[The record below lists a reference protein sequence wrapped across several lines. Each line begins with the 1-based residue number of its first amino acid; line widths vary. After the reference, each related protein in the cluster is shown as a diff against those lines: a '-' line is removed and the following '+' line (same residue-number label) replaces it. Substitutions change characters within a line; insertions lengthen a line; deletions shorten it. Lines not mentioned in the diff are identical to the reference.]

1 MYLFNEGKHYNVYKM
16 LGAHKEKQGKK
27 TGYRFAVWAPNAKS
41 VAVVCNLNGWS
52 GQANPMTFHPDHGI
66 WETFIEGVEDGEVYK
81 YLIETQRGELI
92 YKADPMAFF
101 SEVRPATASVTADL
115 SYEWNDEKW
124 LKLRAE
130 EAPYNKPINI
140 YEMHFASWKT
150 HEDGSFLT
158 YSEMADEL
166 IPYVKKQGYTHI
178 ELMPLA
184 EFPFDGSW
192 GYQVTGYYSAT
203 SRFGHPTELKYF
215 IDKCHQAGISV
226 IMDWV
231 PAHFP
236 RDSHGLA
243 RFDGS
248 CLYEHPDSRRGEH
261 KEWGTL
267 VFDWSKTE
275 VHSFLISN
283 AIFWLEEYHFD
294 GLRVDAVSSMLY
306 LDYNRQGDWLP
317 NQYGGKENLE
327 AINLLQTL
335 NKEIFE
341 RFPNVM
347 MIAEEST
354 AWGGVT
360 KPVHEG
366 GLGFNFKWN
375 MGWMDDI
382 LRYMSMDPFFRGSN
396 HNLLT
401 FSMMY
406 AYAENYILPL
416 SHDEVVHGKKSLI
429 DKMYGDYEQKF
440 KSLRLLYSFMYAHP
454 GKKMLFMGD
463 EFAQFIE
470 WRFAE
475 GLEWLLLDYD
485 RHRQMLD
492 FTRDLNKFYIKHK
505 SFHENDS
512 DWDGFE
518 WINPEDG
525 EHSTIS
531 FIRKSRSGREKI
543 IAVLNFAATEHKGY
557 CVGVPTAGEYEV
569 LFTTDDVKY
578 GGEGII
584 KGTYKAKKG
593 KTREFDYY
601 IQLDIPQL
609 SSVYLKKKA
618 TKSKSLTAG
627 KKEETNQE
635 KIKPAEVKQAE
646 VKPKEEKSVKTKQAK
661 VEQGK
666 AKPKAVKQEKT
677 KATKTK
683 SAKKRDLF

>member
-1 MYLFNEGKHYNVYKM
+1 MKKTTKQKEKVNFISEPLMYLFNEGKHYNIYKM
-16 LGAHKEKQGKK
+16 LGAHKEKRGKK
-27 TGYRFAVWAPNAKS
+27 EGYRFAVWAPNAE
-41 VAVVCNLNGWS
+41 AVSLVCNLNGWD
-52 GQANPMTFHPDHGI
+52 GAKNPMTLHKDNGI
-66 WETFIEGVEDGEVYK
+66 WETFVEGIDEGEVYK
-81 YLIETQRGELI
+81 YLIKTKDGELL
-92 YKADPMAFF
+92 YKADPLAFE
-101 SEVRPATASVTADL
+101 SELRPATASLTSDL
-115 SYEWNDEKW
+115 SYKWNDEKW
-124 LKLRAE
+124 IKERSE
-130 EAPYNKPINI
+130 TAPYDKPINI

-158 YSEMADEL
+158 YREMASEL

-178 ELMPLA
+178 ELMPLS

-192 GYQVTGYYSAT
+192 GYQVTGYFSAT
-203 SRFGHPTELKYF
+203 SRFGRPTDLKYF
-215 IDKCHQAGISV
+215 IDKCHENKIAV

-231 PAHFP
+231 PAHFT
-236 RDSHGLA
+236 RDAHGLA
-243 RFDGS
+243 RFDGT

-267 VFDWSKTE
+267 VFDWTKTE
-275 VHSFLISN
+275 IHSFLISN
-283 AIFWLEEYHFD
+283 AIFWFDEYHFD

-306 LDYNRQGDWLP
+306 LDYNRQNDWLP
-317 NQYGGKENLE
+317 NKYGGRENLE
-327 AINLLQTL
+327 AIELLQTL
-335 NKEIFE
+335 NTEVFK

-360 KPVHEG
+360 KPVEDG

-375 MGWMDDI
+375 MGWMNDI
-382 LRYMSMDPFFRGSN
+382 LRYMSMDPYFRGSN

-475 GLEWLLLDYD
+475 GLDWLLLDYD
-485 RHRQMLD
+485 RHRQMLN
-492 FTRDLNKFYIKHK
+492 FTKDLNKFYKKHRA
-505 SFHENDS
+505 FYENDS
-512 DWDGFE
+512 NWDGFM
-518 WINPEDG
+518 WINPSDG

-531 FIRKSRSGREKI
+531 FMRTSLSGREKI
-543 IAVLNFAATEHKGY
+543 IAVLNFAAVEHKGY
-557 CVGVPTAGEYEV
+557 CVGVPQDGEYEV
-569 LFTTDDVKY
+569 MLTTDDEKY
-578 GGEGII
+578 GGDGKI
-584 KGTYKAKKG
+584 KGTYAA
-593 KTREFDYY
+593 TRGNTGELDYY
-601 IQLDIPQL
+601 IRLDLPAL

-618 TKSKSLTAG
+618 ARRKTSR
-627 KKEETNQE
+627 
-635 KIKPAEVKQAE
+635 AEA
-646 VKPKEEKSVKTKQAK
+646 
-661 VEQGK
+661 
-666 AKPKAVKQEKT
+666 
-677 KATKTK
+677 
-683 SAKKRDLF
+683 

>member
-1 MYLFNEGKHYNVYKM
+1 MTKTTKQPKKTNFVSEPLMYLFNKGKHFNLYKM
-16 LGAHKEKQGKK
+16 LGAHKDKQGRKS
-27 TGYRFAVWAPNAKS
+27 GYRFAVWAPNAKS
-41 VAVVCNLNGWS
+41 VSVVCDSNGWA
-52 GQANPMTFHPDHGI
+52 GDANPMTFYPDHGI
-66 WETFIEGVEDGEVYK
+66 WETFIEGIKAGEVYK
-81 YLIETQRGELI
+81 FLIETRNGELL
-92 YKADPMAFF
+92 YKADPMAFM
-101 SEVRPATASVTADL
+101 SEVRPSTASITADI
-115 SYEWNDEKW
+115 SYKWNDEKW
-124 LKLRAE
+124 LEKRSNT
-130 EAPYNKPINI
+130 APYNKALNI
-140 YEMHFASWKT
+140 YEMHFGSWKT

-158 YSEMADEL
+158 YREMADEL

-203 SRFGHPTELKYF
+203 SRFGHPTDLKYF
-215 IDKCHQAGISV
+215 IDRCHTEGLGV

-267 VFDWSKTE
+267 VFDWTKTE

-306 LDYNRQGDWLP
+306 LDYNRNGDWLP
-317 NQYGGKENLE
+317 NKYGGKENLE
-327 AINLLQTL
+327 AIEFLQTL
-335 NKEIFE
+335 NQEVFE
-341 RFPNVM
+341 RFPNVL

-375 MGWMDDI
+375 MGWMNDI
-382 LRYMSMDPFFRGSN
+382 LRYMSMDPYFRGSN

-440 KSLRLLYSFMYAHP
+440 KSLRLLYTFMYAHP

-475 GLEWLLLDYD
+475 GLDWLLLDYD
-485 RHRQMLD
+485 RHKQMLS
-492 FTRDLNKFYIKHK
+492 FTKDLNKFYSSHK
-505 SFHENDS
+505 SFYENDS
-512 DWDGFE
+512 DWDGFK
-518 WINPEDG
+518 WINAEDG

-531 FIRKSRSGREKI
+531 FMRISRSGREKI
-543 IAVLNFAATEHKGY
+543 IAVMNFAAVSHKNY
-557 CVGVPTAGEYEV
+557 CIGVPAAGEYEIM
-569 LFTTDDVKY
+569 LSTENEKY
-578 GGEGII
+578 GGDGNYQE
-584 KGTYKAKKG
+584 TYKAKKG
-593 KTREFDYY
+593 KTGDFDYY
-601 IQLDIPQL
+601 IEADLPAL
-609 SSVYLKKKA
+609 SSMYLRK
-618 TKSKSLTAG
+618 
-627 KKEETNQE
+627 
-635 KIKPAEVKQAE
+635 
-646 VKPKEEKSVKTKQAK
+646 
-661 VEQGK
+661 
-666 AKPKAVKQEKT
+666 KAVKRKIS
-677 KATKTK
+677 K
-683 SAKKRDLF
+683 